1 MRIDP
6 IKRTAIKFLAPVCR
20 DCSIPMVTVTS
31 IFRHATPDEEK
42 IVAYEC
48 QKCGCTLGPARDRRG
63 RQYFVSPLSGFTHP
77 GVTPR
82 HQHHPLIGRA
92 DPGFWK

>member
-6 IKRTAIKFLAPVCR
+6 IKHTAIKFPAPVCR
-20 DCSIPMVTVTS
+20 DCSIPMITVTS

-42 IVAYEC
+42 IVSYEC

-77 GVTPR
+77 
-82 HQHHPLIGRA
+82 A
-92 DPGFWK
+92 